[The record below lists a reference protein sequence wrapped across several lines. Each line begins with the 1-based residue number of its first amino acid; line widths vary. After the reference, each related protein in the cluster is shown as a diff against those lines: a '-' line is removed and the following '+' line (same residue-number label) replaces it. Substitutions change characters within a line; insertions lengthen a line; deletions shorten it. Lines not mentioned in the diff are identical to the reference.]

1 MNISFAFKN
10 FEPSE
15 HLKKYARRRV
25 EKLERFFGKS
35 SGLEVSLVL
44 VVDKFRHRCEV
55 TITGEGLHS
64 NASEQSN
71 DMYAAIDLV
80 ADKVESQIK
89 RQVSRVKEHRRKTGK
104 ADIDVFTWNPDAQAG
119 EDAPLYGT
127 DRFAR
132 KPMHVDEAI
141 MQLDSIGSEFF
152 VFFNAENNR
161 VNVVYR
167 RRAGGYALIDPV
179 L

>member
-1 MNISFAFKN
+1 MNIAFAFKN

-15 HLKKYARRRV
+15 HLKKYTRRRI

-35 SGLEVSLVL
+35 SGLEVGVVL
-44 VVDKFRHRCEV
+44 AVDKFRHRCEV
-55 TITGEGLHS
+55 TVTGEGLHI
-64 NASEQSN
+64 NASEQSS

-80 ADKVESQIK
+80 SDKVESQIK
-89 RQVSRVKEHRRKTGK
+89 RQVSRVKEHRRKTAK
-104 ADIDVFTWNPDAQAG
+104 ADIDVFTWNLDV
-119 EDAPLYGT
+119 ET
-127 DRFAR
+127 DDVTPPVGAKRFAH
-132 KPMHVDEAI
+132 KPMHIDEAI
-141 MQLDSIGSEFF
+141 MQLDAVGSEFF
-152 VFFNAENNR
+152 VFFNAESSR